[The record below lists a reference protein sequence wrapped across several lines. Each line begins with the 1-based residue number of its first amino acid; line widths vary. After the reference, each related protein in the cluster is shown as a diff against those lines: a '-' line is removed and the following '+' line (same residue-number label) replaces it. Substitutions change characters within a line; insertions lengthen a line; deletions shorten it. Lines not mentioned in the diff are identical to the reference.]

1 MSEQKRALV
10 LHLVGGGE
18 PVIIAVG
25 PQTVEELTPRLAQL
39 LKAGTTQTVTAD
51 NGAQIAVN
59 YAHVAT
65 AHIQPWE
72 VTSRLYGFQK
82 R

>member
-1 MSEQKRALV
+1 MSEAKQALV

-25 PQTVEELTPRLAQL
+25 PQTAEELTPRLEQL
-39 LKAGTTQTVTAD
+39 LKAGATQAVTAD
-51 NGAQIAVN
+51 NGALIAVN

-65 AHIQPWE
+65 AHIQPWD
-72 VTSRLYGFQK
+72 VTSRLYGFRK